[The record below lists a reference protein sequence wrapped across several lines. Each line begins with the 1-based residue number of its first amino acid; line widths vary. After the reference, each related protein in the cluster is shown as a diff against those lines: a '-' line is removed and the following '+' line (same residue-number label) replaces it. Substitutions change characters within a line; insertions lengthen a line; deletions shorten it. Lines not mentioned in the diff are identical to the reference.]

1 MNHSN
6 KDRSIS
12 GNLRFYYHQVK
23 EFLRVHPT
31 TLLNAL
37 YCTIERSRKTNIW
50 KEKIKKSRAGRIT
63 NTIVTKLRSQAKRK
77 ETDRR
82 VDEYKRGKTA
92 EKLFANEQR
101 KNWVIWKTEAVKK
114 IFVLISSNEKSNEH
128 EKQVKVS

>member
-1 MNHSN
+1 M
-6 KDRSIS
+6 
-12 GNLRFYYHQVK
+12 
-23 EFLRVHPT
+23 HPT